1 MAMDNK
7 QLCNIIEGALLA
19 SASPMN
25 IAGIA
30 ALFEDEERPSS
41 DEIRAALDDIRAA
54 CSGRGFEL
62 NEVASGWRF
71 QVRQEMA
78 PWVNRLWEEKP
89 ARYTRASLETLAL
102 IAYRQPITRGDI
114 EEIRGVAVSSS
125 IIKSFLERG
134 WVRIVGHRDVPGR
147 PALYATTR
155 QFLDYFNLKSLDA
168 LPSLAELKDFDSLNN
183 ELVFDGSGEQGEA
196 AVSSSTAEEATAET
210 ASQTE
215 TETGSGIEAA
225 DESPEATL
233 EEARQEIPDEDETG
247 EPVAEPSEVTD
258 EEADEET
265 QPAVS
270 EARERSLSDVIGAHI
285 SDDVEISGDDVL
297 H

>member
-1 MAMDNK
+1 MTIESK
-7 QLCNIIEGALLA
+7 LLCNIIEGALLA
-19 SASPMN
+19 AASPMS
-25 IAGIA
+25 ASRLA
-30 ALFEDEERPSS
+30 ELFDEEDRPSI
-41 DEIRAALDDIRAA
+41 DEIKASLEDIRSA

-89 ARYTRASLETLAL
+89 AKYSRASMETLAL

-168 LPSLAELKDFDSLNN
+168 LPSLAELKDFDSLNS
-183 ELVFDGSGEQGEA
+183 ELSFENGEAEEALEPANAVFDGESRVEGGDRNNTAAADQEAGKPAEGTVDSEQESSAHTVAESEEKAGETL
-196 AVSSSTAEEATAET
+196 AVEKQSET
-210 ASQTE
+210 AK
-215 TETGSGIEAA
+215 
-225 DESPEATL
+225 
-233 EEARQEIPDEDETG
+233 
-247 EPVAEPSEVTD
+247 
-258 EEADEET
+258 
-265 QPAVS
+265 PAP
-270 EARERSLSDVIGAHI
+270 RSLSDLLDSHLA
-285 SDDVEISGDDVL
+285 GDDSENKPV